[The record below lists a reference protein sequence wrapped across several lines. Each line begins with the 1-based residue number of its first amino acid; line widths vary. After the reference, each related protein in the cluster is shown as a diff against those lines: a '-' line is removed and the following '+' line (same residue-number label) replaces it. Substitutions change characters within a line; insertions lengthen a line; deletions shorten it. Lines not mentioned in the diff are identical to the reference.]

1 MKLSIVIVN
10 YNVKHLL
17 EECLKTVCT
26 ACTNIEAEIFV
37 IDNASTDGSKEY
49 FQNKFQQVQFIWSDS
64 NLGFAKANNRVLS
77 LVTGSHILFLN
88 PDTLVPA
95 DCFEQSLR
103 FFQQHPDAGAI
114 GVRMVDGA
122 GKFLP
127 ESKRGLPNAWNT
139 VCKMMGGPLL
149 FPNSAVF
156 AGYYAPSIDEKET
169 GPVAV
174 LSGAFLMVSKECL
187 EAVKGFDE
195 DFFMY
200 GEDIDISCRIEAA
213 GFINYYVGNITI
225 THLKGSST
233 QKSSSHYTQHFFDSM
248 RIFVQKH
255 YSRFHPLTYLLY
267 IGIETARLFSNIK
280 RIFFRF

>member
-1 MKLSIVIVN
+1 M
-10 YNVKHLL
+10 
-17 EECLKTVCT
+17 KTVCT
-26 ACTNIEAEIFV
+26 ACANIDAEVFV

-49 FQNKFQQVQFIWSDS
+49 LQDKFHQVQFIWSNT
-64 NLGFAKANNRVLS
+64 NLGFSKANNRVLP

-95 DCFEQSLR
+95 DCFEKSLN
-103 FFQQHPDAGAI
+103 FFQQHPDAGAL
-114 GVRMVDGA
+114 GVRMVDGV

-127 ESKRGLPNAWNT
+127 ESKRGVPNAWNT
-139 VCKMMGGPLL
+139 GCKMMGGPFL
-149 FPNSAVF
+149 FPSAAVF
-156 AGYYAPSIDEKET
+156 AGYYAPSIDEKGT

-174 LSGAFLMVSKECL
+174 LSGAFMMVSKECL
-187 EAVKGFDE
+187 AVVKGFDE

-213 GFINYYVGNITI
+213 GFTNYYVGSITI
-225 THLKGSST
+225 THLKGGST

-267 IGIETARLFSNIK
+267 IGIEMARLFSNTK
-280 RIFFRF
+280 RILVSLFKS